1 MNAAKTAAAG
11 PAIPFAALL
20 AAALSLEPGAAQ
32 AEGRAAAPAP
42 RCEGMAEGARCWQ
55 QLADKPGC
63 RVWNPSYYGNETL
76 AWSGRCS
83 GGIATGS
90 GKLTGRWPGGGGTI
104 EAAGELR
111 GGRCHGR
118 WTYRIWG
125 GKVLGGNEGEF
136 ACVDGEPHGRLL
148 ARWPG
153 GTVEEDP
160 YVDGE
165 RHGRSFRRWPNGWC
179 TWTDYDRGEEV
190 GSGGGKTCVRT
201 RGIAGGGG
209 Q

>member
-1 MNAAKTAAAG
+1 MNAAARSAAL
-11 PAIPFAALL
+11 FAALI
-20 AAALSLEPGAAQ
+20 AGASQAQ
-32 AEGRAAAPAP
+32 EEEGRAAAPAP

-55 QLADKPGC
+55 ELTNKPGC
-63 RVWNPSYYGNETL
+63 HVWNPSYYGDETI

-90 GKLTGRWPGGGGTI
+90 GKLTGRRPGESI

-125 GKVLGGNEGEF
+125 EQVLGSEGEF
-136 ACVDGEPHGRLL
+136 ACVDGKPHGRLL
-148 ARWPG
+148 TRWPG
-153 GTVEEDP
+153 GTVDEEP

-165 RHGRSFRRWPNGWC
+165 LHGRSFRRWPNGWC
-179 TWTDYDRGEEV
+179 TWTDYAHGEEV
-190 GSGGGKTCVRT
+190 GSGGGRTCVRI